1 MEELEQ
7 EAQDY
12 CVTVHLFGAVLSPAC
27 TNYGTE
33 EADTLR
39 RNLDGVLTTAT
50 NVNDV
55 LKTATTEVET
65 VKLAK
70 DVKAVEM
77 KELT

>member
-12 CVTVHLFGAVLSPAC
+12 CVTVHLFDAVSSPAC

-33 EADTLR
+33 EAGTLR
-39 RNLDGVLTTAT
+39 RNLDDVLTTAT

-65 VKLAK
+65 IKLAK

-77 KELT
+77 KDLT